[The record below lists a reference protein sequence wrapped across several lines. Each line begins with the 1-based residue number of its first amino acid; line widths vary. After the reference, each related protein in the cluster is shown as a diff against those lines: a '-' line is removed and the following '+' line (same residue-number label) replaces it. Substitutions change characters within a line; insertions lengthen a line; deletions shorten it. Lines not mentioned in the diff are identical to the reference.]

1 MNAMT
6 RMAAALL
13 TATLAGY
20 STTGSAHGMAFGR
33 SQAPAPLEGSW
44 VVTIRPIYCS
54 GPSAGED
61 VVLPDGTKPPPV
73 TSHLTF
79 GRGGTL
85 VEATSNPGFGAGKRT
100 SGNGWWERTGRT
112 SYQFAI
118 QAFLVDPLAPY
129 QSGLHRIEQTL
140 ELHTNDEWTSGGPVR
155 FFSVFDVNVTP
166 APAPYREGCARATGV
181 RMY

>member
-1 MNAMT
+1 MNT
-6 RMAAALL
+6 MARLAALL
-13 TATLAGY
+13 VATTMAGY
-20 STTGSAHGMAFGR
+20 STAHAQNGMAYGR

-54 GPSAGED
+54 GPNAGAD
-61 VVLPDGTKPPPV
+61 VVLPGGIKPPPV

-100 SGNGWWERTGRT
+100 AGNGWWERTGST
-112 SYQFAI
+112 SYQFAV
-118 QAFLVDPLAPY
+118 QAFLVEPSAPY
-129 QSGLHRIEQTL
+129 LSGLQRIEQTL
-140 ELHTNDEWTSGGPVR
+140 ELQSNDEWTSSGPVT
-155 FFSVFDVNVTP
+155 FYDGFDLNATP
-166 APAPYREGCARATGV
+166 APSVYRGGCARANGV